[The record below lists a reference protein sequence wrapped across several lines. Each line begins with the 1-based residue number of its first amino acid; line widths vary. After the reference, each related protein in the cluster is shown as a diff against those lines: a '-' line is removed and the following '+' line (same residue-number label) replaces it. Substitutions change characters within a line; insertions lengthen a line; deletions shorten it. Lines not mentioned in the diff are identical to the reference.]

1 MATQKKNKKAFRK
14 NRSKKQRGGYT
25 KLQLDLI
32 DGIRFGDIERVRNA
46 LDNGVDINFQQ
57 DEGNFTTLIFSYIRD
72 RYDITYLLL
81 ERGAN
86 VNIPDNHGTTILM
99 HCIRKYIQSTGDE
112 VHLNIMNKIIESG
125 ADVNIPDNYD
135 ETPFKIAAL
144 AAVEYTGEYGT
155 EGINTATDVINLLI
169 EKYDNIKF
177 LTDNNFR
184 EAIETWLVGDGQHT
198 WVRYIP
204 HKDPNQRDIL
214 AITDINDWD
223 VSNIKNM
230 DELFYDNRDFNEDIS
245 GWDVSNVMYMQG
257 MFKNAHAFNQDIGNW
272 NVSNVVD
279 MEEMFKDAHAF
290 NQDISS
296 WDLDIN
302 MVNMQETF
310 RNSGLIDIDGNFIRE
325 KLPQAFIIQ
334 LDYEVN
340 QGRAIANLRRG
351 IANQGRGIPRGIAY
365 EIHDAFDKINIGRYI
380 EIINKYLTDLNEET
394 PFFKDSMFLPINTDE
409 DIFTIVDIIKSV
421 SETAFNEHIK
431 DFAEPEKTNKQNAFR
446 WVIQKFSQSEDLINN
461 EGFMKIVLITFAY
474 VWSSQWTDAERGEYI
489 YTWITDNAEAYDSNP
504 VAATNVS
511 CTKGI
516 FERVVQSLTV
526 ILAKDDINET
536 QQTILNII
544 NNALPDMGEIF
555 KLWVNNTNNDE
566 NIKGLIANAKTG
578 NDEITEDDKKTLQD
592 SFTKFAKNIY
602 EEHGKTE
609 DDLMNDNTFNDY
621 INGIGEY
628 IGYMEGGWRYRLLK
642 RNKSKIKS
650 KTVKKNKKQK
660 RKTQK
665 RKNKK

>member
-1 MATQKKNKKAFRK
+1 MVTQKNRKKTLRK
-14 NRSKKQRGGYT
+14 NRSKKQRGGVIYT
-25 KLQLDLI
+25 RLQLDLV
-32 DGIRFGDIERVRNA
+32 DGARFGDIERVRNA
-46 LDNGVDINFQQ
+46 LDNGADINFQQ
-57 DEGNFTTLIFSYIRD
+57 DERNFTTLIFSYIRN

-125 ADVNIPDNYD
+125 ADVNIPDNND
-135 ETPFKIAAL
+135 ETPFMIAAR
-144 AAVEYTGEYGT
+144 AAVEYTSEYGS

-177 LTDNNFR
+177 LTDNNFP
-184 EAIETWLVGDGQHT
+184 EAIENWMNDDVEQT

-214 AITDINDWD
+214 KITDINDWD

-230 DELFYDNRDFNEDIS
+230 SELFYDYGAFDDDIS
-245 GWDVSNVMYMQG
+245 GWDVSNVMYMDL
-257 MFKNAHAFNQDIGNW
+257 MFCNAHAFNQDIGNW
-272 NVSNVVD
+272 NVSNVID
-279 MEEMFKDAHAF
+279 MTGMFKNAHAF
-290 NQDISS
+290 NQDISN
-296 WDLDIN
+296 WNLNIN
-302 MVNMQETF
+302 MESMDDTF
-310 RNSGLIDIDGNFIRE
+310 TNSGLIDDNGNFIRE
-325 KLPQAFIIQ
+325 KLPQAFINQ
-334 LDYEVN
+334 LDYYGAFNNE
-340 QGRAIANLRRG
+340 GRG
-351 IANQGRGIPRGIAY
+351 IAF
-365 EIHDAFDKINIGRYI
+365 EIHDAFDKINIGQYI

-446 WVIQKFSQSEDLINN
+446 WVIQKFSQSEDLIHNK
-461 EGFMKIVLITFAY
+461 GFMKVVLITFAY

-489 YTWITDNAEAYDSNP
+489 HTWITDNAEAYDSNP
-504 VAATNVS
+504 AAAANVS

-526 ILAKDDINET
+526 ILAKDDLNET
-536 QQTILNII
+536 QQTIFNII
-544 NNALPDMGEIF
+544 NNVLPDMGEIF

-566 NIKGLIANAKTG
+566 NIKGLITKAKTG
-578 NDEITEDDKKTLQD
+578 NDEIIEDDKDILRK
-592 SFTKFAKNIY
+592 SFTKFAKKIY
-602 EEHGKTE
+602 IKHGKTE
-609 DDLMNDNTFNDY
+609 DNLINDNTFTDY
-621 INGIGEY
+621 INGIDEY
-628 IGYMEGGWRYRLLK
+628 ISYMEGGWRYHKLK
-642 RNKSKIKS
+642 KTTSKRKSKKR
-650 KTVKKNKKQK
+650 KNNKKQK

-665 RKNKK
+665 RKNK

>member
-1 MATQKKNKKAFRK
+1 MATQKINKKAFRK

-25 KLQLDLI
+25 PAQVEMVDA
-32 DGIRFGDIERVRNA
+32 IRFDSIIGVEQA
-46 LDNGVDINFQQ
+46 LQKGVDINFKTN
-57 DEGNFTTLIFSYIRD
+57 EHGNTPLMFSYAREK
-72 RYDITYLLL
+72 YNITNLLL

-86 VNIPDNHGTTILM
+86 VNIPDQNDSTILM
-99 HCIRKYIQSTGDE
+99 ECIRKYIQSTGDE

-125 ADVNIPDNYD
+125 ADVNIPDNNE
-135 ETPFKIAAL
+135 ETPFMIAAR

-184 EAIETWLVGDGQHT
+184 EAIETFMVGEVEQT

-214 AITDINDWD
+214 EITDINDWD

-230 DELFYDNRDFNEDIS
+230 DALFYDYSAFNDDIS

-272 NVSNVVD
+272 NVSNVID
-279 MEEMFKDAHAF
+279 MEEMFKNAHAF

-296 WDLDIN
+296 WDLNIN

-310 RNSGLIDIDGNFIRE
+310 MNSGLIDIDGNFIRE
-325 KLPQAFIIQ
+325 KLPQAFINQ
-334 LDYEVN
+334 LDY
-340 QGRAIANLRRG
+340 RAFNNEG
-351 IANQGRGIPRGIAY
+351 RGIAY

-431 DFAEPEKTNKQNAFR
+431 DFAEPEKNNKKNAFR
-446 WVIQKFSQSEDLINN
+446 WVIQKFSDGEGLIDDRDI
-461 EGFMKIVLITFAY
+461 MTIVLFTFAY

-504 VAATNVS
+504 AAAANVS

-526 ILAKDDINET
+526 ILAKDDLNET
-536 QQTILNII
+536 QHTILNII
-544 NNALPDMGEIF
+544 NNVLPDMGEIF

-566 NIKGLIANAKTG
+566 NIKGLIANAKT
-578 NDEITEDDKKTLQD
+578 EESVLAFAISEDDKKTLRD
-592 SFTKFAKNIY
+592 SFTEFAKNIY
-602 EEHGKTE
+602 EKHGKTLIP
-609 DDLMNDNTFNDY
+609 DDDIFKEY
-621 INGIGEY
+621 IENIGEY
-628 IGYMEGGWRYRLLK
+628 IQYGGRQYHKLK
-642 RNKSKIKS
+642 KTKSKRKS